1 MLYALH
7 SAAFRHRV
15 ALTALGALTAV
26 AAGLLAVPPLL
37 AAAEPWDGP
46 AFAAEPAALL
56 RAVSALPASG
66 ESVDVILLET
76 VYSYDDAGR
85 QTYTQRMIYRFT
97 DGSAHES
104 WSALEQSWAPWHQE
118 KPELAARVVTADGT
132 EHRLDPA
139 TVTENAESRSSPDM
153 FEDGRVLRAPLPATG
168 PGAIVEEEVTVR
180 ETAPFFEAGSVE
192 TASLRMSVPVRHAR
206 LVLEAPAGLPLRW
219 VARQLPG
226 VSPAEQAVGGRRR
239 LTFTVNDLQAYEEP
253 QAGLPPEVPR
263 TAYVAFS
270 TGQSWG
276 DLAHRYSEIV
286 DRTIRGADL
295 SGFLRSVKTQAGSQV
310 ETIDALLRKLGTEIR
325 YTGVELAEGGLLP
338 RPPGETLKRKFGDCK
353 DKAVVLTTL
362 LRALDIPAYV
372 ALLNA
377 GEGDPDVE
385 ESLPGMGAFNH
396 AIVMVPGNPAV
407 WIDPTDPFARAGEL
421 PAQDQGRLALVA
433 SPTATG
439 LVRTPE
445 ATSADNR
452 EVETREIYLSDLGG
466 ARVVETTE
474 YWGAEEE
481 DLRSSYADAGN
492 EELRNALE
500 NYVSETY
507 LAKSLTD
514 LDYTE
519 PADLSQPFRLH
530 LEAADAGRGT
540 TDVRDAAVAIFL
552 STFAD
557 RLPDEITGAA
567 AEENDDDKEDKEET
581 AGEPAPRTQ
590 DYVFTRPFQAEVRYR
605 IVPPAGFTP
614 RPLPA
619 GRTRHLGPAKL
630 EEAYAAGTDGVV
642 TATLRFD
649 SGKRRISPAELEAL
663 RTAVAQ
669 LAGEKPVLITFDQ
682 AGEAHLAAGRVREA
696 LDEFRRL
703 ARLSPKK
710 ALPRTRI
717 ARALLAGGLG
727 EAARDEAAQAVEI
740 EPGFAWAW
748 INLGWIRQHD
758 DLGRRFGKGYD
769 RAGAVAAY
777 RKAKELDPD
786 NNEARA
792 DLAIL
797 LEHDAEGERYTAAA
811 DLTGAIAEYKEIQDH
826 LDSLGLA
833 NNLVIATMWAERF
846 DDMKALLDKMD
857 GADGRSAL
865 KLVAL
870 AATEG
875 TDAALRNAER
885 TFSDA
890 DARAE
895 ALSGA
900 GRNLMLLRRY
910 PDAAALFEA
919 AGRQSSNAAALL
931 GMAEL
936 LRKAR
941 RFEELT
947 FPPRDP
953 ASTVNRLSTLAAGN
967 AGVEKLAPLLSR
979 EMTKGLGPQ
988 ERKAFWAEFE
998 NGFDEARRAARTANL
1013 PLAVAMDLGLSVL
1026 RPTVSGDDAVGY
1038 RVIMTSSMADKVRT
1052 VAFVVPEDGEY
1063 RIAATEKA
1071 ISTVAREAL
1080 RRLDRNDLRG
1090 ARQWLDWAWDEQSES
1105 AKPSDPVAA
1114 PPLLDLWTKG
1124 SEADAGQARCAAV
1137 SLMAW
1142 DDVPGDTLPALA
1154 ACREA
1159 APAGPRRAALDRA
1172 LLSAYLALHK
1182 DAEAAGIAESLQ
1194 QAAPDSAFAYAARVG
1209 ALSRLR
1215 RWDDVRRAAEERL
1228 ARISGDSAAED
1239 TLVEVAL
1246 VQGDFDK
1253 AESILQGAIDSGK
1266 AEADFY
1272 NELAWINLF
1281 RGRLDDRTVEQAQR
1295 AASLSGYKSYDILH
1309 TLATLYVE
1317 QGKAAE
1323 AYRLILQAL
1332 DAKGG
1337 EPAYPD
1343 WYVFGRLAESY
1354 GLPDAAR
1361 RCYEKARWT
1370 SGGEP
1375 DPTSTIHLVRRRL
1388 EALGAKPEPKRVASR
1403 SNPL

>member
-1 MLYALH
+1 MLYALP
-7 SAAFRHRV
+7 SAAFRRRTV
-15 ALTALGALTAV
+15 LAALTAV
-26 AAGLLAVPPLL
+26 TAALLGRPLL
-37 AAAEPWDGP
+37 AAAEPWDRP

-56 RAVSALPASG
+56 RAVSALPASE

-118 KPELAARVVTADGT
+118 KPVLKARVVTSDGT
-132 EHRLDPA
+132 EHRLDPT
-139 TVTENAESRSSPDM
+139 TVTENGESQSSPDM

-180 ETAPFFEAGSVE
+180 ETAPFFEAGTVE
-192 TASLRMSVPVRHAR
+192 TASLQMSVPVRHVR
-206 LVLEAPAGLPLRW
+206 LVLDAPASLPLRW

-226 VSPAEQAVGGRRR
+226 VSPAEQVTGGRRR
-239 LTFTVNDLQAYEEP
+239 LTFTADDLQAYEDPEP
-253 QAGLPPEVPR
+253 GLPPEVPR
-263 TAYVAFS
+263 MAYVAFS

-276 DLAHRYSEIV
+276 DLARRYSEIV

-310 ETIDALLRKLGTEIR
+310 ETINALLGKLGTEIR

-372 ALLNA
+372 ALLSA

-439 LVRTPE
+439 LVRTSE

-481 DLRSSYADAGN
+481 DLRSSYAGAGN

-519 PADLSQPFRLH
+519 PADLSQPFRLR

-540 TDVRDAAVAIFL
+540 TDVRDAAVAVFL

-557 RLPDEITGAA
+557 RLPGEITGAS
-567 AEENDDDKEDKEET
+567 DEDEDET
-581 AGEPAPRTQ
+581 AGEPAPREH

-619 GRTRHLGPAKL
+619 SRTRQLGPAKL
-630 EEAYAAGTDGVV
+630 DEAYATGTDGIV

-663 RTAVAQ
+663 RTAVEQ
-669 LAGEKPVLITFDQ
+669 LAQEKPVLITFDQ

-703 ARLSPKK
+703 AALSPKK

-727 EAARDEAAQAVEI
+727 EAAREEAAQAVRI
-740 EPGFAWAW
+740 EPGFAYAW
-748 INLGWIRQHD
+748 VTLGWIRQHD

-769 RAGAVAAY
+769 RAGAIAAY

-797 LEHDAEGERYTAAA
+797 LEHDAEGERYSAGAAGSDLAAA
-811 DLTGAIAEYKEIQDH
+811 ITEYKEIQDH
-826 LDSLGLA
+826 LDGLGLT
-833 NNLVIATMWAERF
+833 NNLVIAYMWAERF

-875 TDAALRNAER
+875 TDAALHNAER

-890 DARAE
+890 NSRAE

-947 FPPRDP
+947 FPPKDP
-953 ASTVNRLSTLAAGN
+953 ASTVSRLSTLAASN
-967 AGVEKLAPLLSR
+967 AGAEKYAPLLSR
-979 EMTKGLGPQ
+979 EMTKGLGPR
-988 ERKAFWAEFE
+988 EMKAFWAELE

-1090 ARQWLDWAWDEQSES
+1090 ARQWLDWAWDEQSER
-1105 AKPSDPVAA
+1105 AKNPDPGAA

-1137 SLMAW
+1137 SVMAW
-1142 DDVPGDTLPALA
+1142 DDVPGETLPMLT
-1154 ACREA
+1154 ACRET
-1159 APAGPRRAALDRA
+1159 APEGPRRAAFDRA
-1172 LLSAYLALHK
+1172 LLSAYLALRK
-1182 DAEAAGIAESLQ
+1182 DAEAAEMAERLQ
-1194 QAAPDSAFAYAARVG
+1194 QTVPGSEYAFMSRVG

-1215 RWDDVRRAAEERL
+1215 RWDDVRRAAEDRL
-1228 ARISGDSAAED
+1228 ARISGDPAAQD
-1239 TLVEVAL
+1239 TLVNVAL

-1253 AESILQGAIDSGK
+1253 AESILQGAIDSGQ
-1266 AEADFY
+1266 ADADFY

-1281 RGRLDDRTVEQAQR
+1281 RGRLDDRTAEQAQR

-1317 QGKAAE
+1317 QGKTAE

>member
-1 MLYALH
+1 MPYALP
-7 SAAFRHRV
+7 SAALRRRATLA
-15 ALTALGALTAV
+15 ALTALATA
-26 AAGLLAVPPLL
+26 LLAGPPLL
-37 AAAEPWDGP
+37 AAGEPWDGP

-56 RAVSALPASG
+56 RAASALPESG
-66 ESVDVILLET
+66 ESIDVILLET
-76 VYSYDDAGR
+76 RYSYDEAGR
-85 QTYTQRMIYRFT
+85 QTYTQRMIYRFG

-104 WSALEQSWAPWHQE
+104 WSVLEQSWAPWHQE
-118 KPELAARVVTADGT
+118 KPVLRARVVTSDGT
-132 EHRLDPA
+132 GAMEHRLDPA
-139 TVTENAESRSSPDM
+139 TVTENGESQSSPDM

-180 ETAPFFEAGSVE
+180 ETAPFFAAGTVE
-192 TASLRMSVPVRHAR
+192 TASLQMSVPVRHVR
-206 LVLEAPAGLPLRW
+206 LVLEAPASLPLRW

-226 VSPAEQAVGGRRR
+226 VSPAEQVAGGRRR

-253 QAGLPPEVPR
+253 EAGLPPEVPR

-276 DLAHRYSEIV
+276 DLARRYSEIV

-310 ETIDALLRKLGTEIR
+310 ETINALLGKLGTEIR

-474 YWGAEEE
+474 YWGAQEE

-519 PADLSQPFRLH
+519 PADLSQPFRLR

-557 RLPDEITGAA
+557 RLPGEITGAS
-567 AEENDDDKEDKEET
+567 DEDEEET
-581 AGEPAPRTQ
+581 AEAPAPREH

-619 GRTRHLGPAKL
+619 NRTRQLGPAKL
-630 EEAYAAGTDGVV
+630 EEAYAAGTDGAV
-642 TATLRFD
+642 TAALRFD

-663 RTAVAQ
+663 RNAVEQ
-669 LAGEKPVLITFDQ
+669 LAEEKPVLITFDQ

-703 ARLSPKK
+703 AALSPKK

-727 EAARDEAAQAVEI
+727 EAAREEAAQAVKI

-748 INLGWIRQHD
+748 VTLGWIRQHD

-769 RAGAVAAY
+769 RVGAIAAY

-786 NNEARA
+786 DNEARA

-797 LEHDAEGERYTAAA
+797 LEHDADGERYTAAA
-811 DLTGAIAEYKEIQDH
+811 DLTGAIAEYKEIQEH
-826 LDSLGLA
+826 LEDLGLA
-833 NNLVIATMWAERF
+833 NNLVIADMWAERF

-890 DARAE
+890 NARAE

-947 FPPRDP
+947 FPPKDP
-953 ASTVNRLSTLAAGN
+953 ASTVSRLSTLAAGN
-967 AGVEKLAPLLSR
+967 AGAEKYAPLLSR

-988 ERKAFWAEFE
+988 EMKAFWAEFE

-1090 ARQWLDWAWDEQSES
+1090 ARQWLDWAWDEQSEA
-1105 AKPSDPVAA
+1105 AKPSDPAAA
-1114 PPLLDLWTKG
+1114 PPFLDLWAKS

-1142 DDVPGDTLPALA
+1142 DDVPGETLPTLT

-1159 APAGPRRAALDRA
+1159 APEGPRRAAFDRA

-1182 DAEAAGIAESLQ
+1182 DAEAAEIAEKLQ
-1194 QAAPDSAFAYAARVG
+1194 QAAPDSAFAYTVRVG
-1209 ALSRLR
+1209 ALRRLQ
-1215 RWDDVRRAAEERL
+1215 RWDDVRRAAEDRL
-1228 ARISGDSAAED
+1228 ARISGDSTAED
-1239 TLVEVAL
+1239 TLVDVAL

-1266 AEADFY
+1266 ADAGFY

-1295 AASLSGYKSYDILH
+1295 AASLSGYKSYDVLH

-1317 QGKAAE
+1317 QGKTAE

-1337 EPAYPD
+1337 DPAYPD

-1375 DPTSTIHLVRRRL
+1375 DPISTIHLVRRRL